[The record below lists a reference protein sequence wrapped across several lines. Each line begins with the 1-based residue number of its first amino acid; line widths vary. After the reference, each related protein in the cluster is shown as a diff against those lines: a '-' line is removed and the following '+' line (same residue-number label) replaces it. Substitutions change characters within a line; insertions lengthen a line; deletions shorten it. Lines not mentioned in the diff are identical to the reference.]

1 VVSNPERVIGMH
13 MNPVPIMKLV
23 EIIRGY
29 STSDEVTKTI
39 MTLSEKLGK
48 VEMIILVANRILMPM
63 INEAIETLYNK
74 VAGV

>member
-1 VVSNPERVIGMH
+1 
-13 MNPVPIMKLV
+13 MNPVPMKLV

-48 VEMIILVANRILMPM
+48 TPVEVNDSWFCS
-63 INEAIETLYNK
+63 
-74 VAGV
+74 